1 LLEADM
7 FKLIIVL
14 MLICVIGSL
23 FSGLF
28 FLYRD
33 QGSGDRAVKALTLR
47 IGLSIAVFVML
58 LLGYRFGLISGL
70 GH

>member
-1 LLEADM
+1 M

-14 MLICVIGSL
+14 LLIGVIGSL

-33 QGSGDRAVKALTLR
+33 QGTGERMVKALTWR
-47 IGLSIAVFVML
+47 IGLSIATFAL
-58 LLGYRFGLISGL
+58 LLLSYRFGLIPGY
-70 GH
+70 GQ